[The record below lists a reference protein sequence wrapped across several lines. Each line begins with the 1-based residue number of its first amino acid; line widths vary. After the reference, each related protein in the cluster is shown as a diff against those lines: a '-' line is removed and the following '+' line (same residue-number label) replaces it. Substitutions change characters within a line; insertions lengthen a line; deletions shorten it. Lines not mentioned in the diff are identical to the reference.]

1 MKMLNTLLAA
11 GLLLTLPVSVHA
23 QATPPAGHGGMH
35 GSGTMPA
42 HGAAPSTGMPMGDG
56 MDAAMMQKMMQ
67 DMMPA
72 PGDSPAT
79 IAFKQAHMKMM
90 HDMGI
95 TYTGNAD
102 IDFVRGMI
110 PHHQAA
116 IDAAKII
123 LRYGKDAENRK
134 LATAIITAQ
143 EQEIAAMQAWLAK
156 NAK

>member
-1 MKMLNTLLAA
+1 MKMINTLLVA
-11 GLLLTLPVSVHA
+11 GLLALPPSVHA
-23 QATPPAGHGGMH
+23 QTMPPHDHGGMH

-42 HGAAPSTGMPMGDG
+42 PGTTPPANMPMGDG
-56 MDAAMMQKMMQ
+56 MDAAMMQKMMK

-90 HDMGI
+90 HDMSI

-102 IDFVRGMI
+102 VDFVRGMI

-123 LRYGKDAENRK
+123 LQYGKDPDNRK
-134 LATAIITAQ
+134 LATAIISAQ
-143 EQEIAAMQAWLAK
+143 EQEIAAMRAWLAR
-156 NAK
+156 NAR